1 MKKIF
6 LDHRFIE
13 APFGV
18 FSRDELEALFSAR
31 GKRGKPLGRNA
42 IRLWLFLVNRT
53 SGRDT
58 QGFEIH
64 PSCLEEIIPKES
76 SLYEAF
82 ADLQHAGFIMNFH
95 SSKNLWCLKVPN
107 LKPVGQDIR
116 HSEKTEQLEDSEKT
130 NSEKTEG
137 KLGNS
142 PVFSDS
148 THIDTIK
155 LQEIPPNPQTGEQ
168 GKFVK
173 GEEKEQEEL
182 RSTILE
188 LLTSQNWRLIGNKNG
203 SSRERMETVL
213 SGPVEKLIKLSVHGS
228 DTCLLRQLG
237 YSGPLRKRSLIGP
250 FRDVLED
257 VSNLPIEDD
266 YQGEEKEEFK
276 PLVFPDWYQ
285 ESYRVLT
292 IKGNAWKK
300 APLPSASLHEIQIME
315 WHQIL
320 KTQMGSQYNIWIS
333 PLEFNIVEYQEDKL
347 CVILT
352 CPTRYFLEWV
362 RQNHLEKIRA
372 VIPDDLEIL
381 FDL

>member
-1 MKKIF
+1 
-6 LDHRFIE
+6 
-13 APFGV
+13 
-18 FSRDELEALFSAR
+18 
-31 GKRGKPLGRNA
+31 
-42 IRLWLFLVNRT
+42 
-53 SGRDT
+53 
-58 QGFEIH
+58 
-64 PSCLEEIIPKES
+64 
-76 SLYEAF
+76 
-82 ADLQHAGFIMNFH
+82 
-95 SSKNLWCLKVPN
+95 
-107 LKPVGQDIR
+107 
-116 HSEKTEQLEDSEKT
+116 
-130 NSEKTEG
+130 
-137 KLGNS
+137 
-142 PVFSDS
+142 
-148 THIDTIK
+148 
-155 LQEIPPNPQTGEQ
+155 
-168 GKFVK
+168 
-173 GEEKEQEEL
+173 
-182 RSTILE
+182 
-188 LLTSQNWRLIGNKNG
+188 
-203 SSRERMETVL
+203 
-213 SGPVEKLIKLSVHGS
+213 
-228 DTCLLRQLG
+228 LRQLG